1 MIFFEPARNDRVA
14 KPSPGTREARRLSD
28 DHEEG
33 IDAMRHR
40 DNAVDATSSS
50 EIEGNH
56 TESLTVVGVGDFH
69 GFFAEHDAHAFRYQL
84 YGCWR
89 FGELSHRVDILV
101 VDRV

>member
-40 DNAVDATSSS
+40 DDAVDATSSS

-56 TESLTVVGVGDFH
+56 AESLTVVGVRDFH
-69 GFFAEHDAHAFRYQL
+69 GFFAEHHAHAL
-84 YGCWR
+84 GHELDGCWWFR
-89 FGELSHRVDILV
+89 ELSNSVNVLV
-101 VDRV
+101 IYSV